1 MRSEVGK
8 ISLDTVF
15 KEREQLN
22 IAIVDALNKASEPW
36 GIICKRYEIR
46 TMTMP
51 ERIQQA
57 MQMQVRKI
65 WRKYKNNYYRS
76 KPREKRERQYSNQKD
91 IVMQLLT

>member
-15 KEREQLN
+15 KEREALN
-22 IAIVDALNKASEPW
+22 VAIVDALNKASEPW

-57 MQMQVRKI
+57 MQVNSIRI
-65 WRKYKNNYYRS
+65 SLITNS
-76 KPREKRERQYSNQKD
+76 TLDAS
-91 IVMQLLT
+91 